1 MPSYLQT
8 EPAFKLDLGNGIEM
22 SFQLIEGG
30 SFRMGSR
37 GKYHDE
43 EPRHWVQIAKPFYL
57 GTFPVTQ
64 QQFAKWKPEH
74 ENEFANNPHHPAENM
89 DWHEANQYCSWLT
102 TTCRDQLPAG
112 YAAGL
117 PTEAQWEYA
126 CRAGTDTE
134 YYTGDGEAALA
145 AAGWYAGNSESKTQ
159 TVGQLQGND
168 FGLYDMHGNVWEWCV
183 DAYDRH
189 AYRKRVNNTCDPFVD
204 SASDADRVVRG
215 GSWGISPG
223 GCRSAYRGWRRPVDR
238 FRVRG
243 FRVCLFLGPC
253 PGQAERAEQASAGM
267 ATRDEAATPERD
279 RAESDFFDDLS
290 KVPFPD
296 RSP

>member
-22 SFQLIEGG
+22 TFQLIPAG

-37 GKYHDE
+37 GDSHRE
-43 EPRHWVQIAKPFYL
+43 EPRHPVRITRPFYL

-64 QQFAKWKPEH
+64 QQFAQWRPEH
-74 ENEFANNPHHPAENM
+74 ENGFPNNPLHPAENL
-89 DWHEANQYCSWLT
+89 DWHDATQYCSWLNIV
-102 TTCRDQLPAG
+102 CGIQLPER
-112 YAAGL
+112 YKVGL

-134 YYTGDGEAALA
+134 YYTGDGESALA
-145 AAGWYAGNSESKTQ
+145 EAGWYGGNSESKTQ
-159 TVGQLQGND
+159 LVGQLQGND
-168 FGLYDMHGNVWEWCV
+168 FGLYDMHGNVYEWCA
-183 DAYDRH
+183 DAFDEH
-189 AYRKRVNNTCDPFVD
+189 AYRKRVNNICDPFVD
-204 SASDADRVVRG
+204 GANNAYRVIRG
-215 GSWGISPG
+215 GCWVDSPWF
-223 GCRSAYRGWRRPVDR
+223 CRSAFRYRRRPDGR
-238 FRVRG
+238 FGDLG

-279 RAESDFFDDLS
+279 RAASDFLDDFEES
-290 KVPFPD
+290 RFTP
-296 RSP
+296 R